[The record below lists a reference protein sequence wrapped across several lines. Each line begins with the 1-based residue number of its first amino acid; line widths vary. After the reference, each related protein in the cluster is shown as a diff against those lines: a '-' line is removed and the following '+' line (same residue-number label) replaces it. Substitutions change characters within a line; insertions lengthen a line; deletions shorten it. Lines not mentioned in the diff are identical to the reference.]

1 MGGSSL
7 LKNNCAVLT
16 FSSAH
21 CSAHNQQL
29 ALEAEPL
36 PLSFLHVSR
45 LAALHA
51 AEGSFLSLSLSFP
64 LLVIVCVSSLLDVP
78 NVLGSTMGKIMK
90 PGKVV
95 LLLQGKYA
103 GRKAVILKNQDE
115 GTNAKSYGHAL
126 VAGIDRYP
134 RPINKRMGKK
144 KRARRN
150 RIKPFLKM
158 VNYNHLMP
166 TR

>member
-1 MGGSSL
+1 
-7 LKNNCAVLT
+7 
-16 FSSAH
+16 
-21 CSAHNQQL
+21 
-29 ALEAEPL
+29 
-36 PLSFLHVSR
+36 
-45 LAALHA
+45 
-51 AEGSFLSLSLSFP
+51 
-64 LLVIVCVSSLLDVP
+64 
-78 NVLGSTMGKIMK
+78 MGKIMK

-166 TR
+166 TRYIVEMALEKADLKEVAKDVVARRKARQEVRTKFEDRYKSGKNKWFFTKLRF